1 LAKASGVE
9 NELGSSESRRR
20 TVTIPLALFVGALLI
35 IVVAFSIAGTYVVTR
50 SYGAA
55 QPVLSAVTSIS
66 TVSMTQSETSYVT
79 VTQNQTVSAAAP
91 YGYLYGYGP
100 SCYPGG
106 CVTNGYALAQ
116 CSGYKWLQSGQS
128 CIAGSLS
135 YQGTCLLMYDYGD
148 GITYVLFGY
157 GAPVATPSG
166 AYSIAVGYVLTPSYN
181 SSPCGGV
188 PFQVS
193 YFLPA

>member
-1 LAKASGVE
+1 M
-9 NELGSSESRRR
+9 GSPEAARR
-20 TVTIPLALFVGALLI
+20 TTTIPLSFFVGALLI
-35 IVVAFSIAGTYVVTR
+35 IVIVVSVAGTYVLTR
-50 SYGAA
+50 SYDASY
-55 QPVLSAVTSIS
+55 PILSAVTSLS
-66 TVSMTQSETSYVT
+66 TVSATQPETSYVT
-79 VTQNQTVSAAAP
+79 VTQDQTVSGAVANA
-91 YGYLYGYGP
+91 YLYGYGP
-100 SCYPGG
+100 SCYPAG

-116 CSGYKWLQSGQS
+116 CSGYKSLQNGQS

-135 YQGTCLLMYDYGD
+135 YQGTCLLMYDYDD

-157 GAPVATPSG
+157 GAPVGTPSG

-181 SSPCGGV
+181 SSPCGGI